1 MEQLLYKLR
10 KKAMKN
16 CKLLWGCTFLLTILS
31 CNVDDGVEDADPLN
45 FDVIGLWDLVE
56 VNINPGQDLNND
68 GTASSNL
75 MNELDC
81 ISGTLL
87 IDGDFVWTLE
97 QTDLT
102 ITPITGD
109 QFNIDCS
116 ETVIGTGTWFADQSA
131 VGFGGNAALSFLTI
145 SGDRLFN
152 QIGQDLPG
160 IQSYVYQRRAQ

>member
-1 MEQLLYKLR
+1 
-10 KKAMKN
+10 MKN
-16 CKLLWGCTFLLTILS
+16 FKLLWVIPLLLTTLA
-31 CNVDDGVEDADPLN
+31 CNVDDGVEDAEPLN

-68 GTASSNL
+68 GTASTNL

-102 ITPITGD
+102 ITSITGD
-109 QFNIDCS
+109 QFNIDCAG
-116 ETVIGTGTWFADQSA
+116 TITGTGTWFADQST
-131 VGFGGNAALSFLTI
+131 VGFGGNAALDFLTI

-152 QIGQDLPG
+152 QIGEDLPG
-160 IQSYVYQRRAQ
+160 VQSYVYQRRVQ

>member
-1 MEQLLYKLR
+1 MM
-10 KKAMKN
+10 KKIRLA
-16 CKLLWGCTFLLTILS
+16 TAFLLLFLSNS

-97 QTDLT
+97 QTDLA

-131 VGFGGNAALSFLTI
+131 VGFGGNAALSLLTI

-152 QIGQDLPG
+152 QSGEDLPG